1 MSIIDAILQYSTEKN
16 CFIKV
21 PQTWLSR
28 NEECQVFLVSSDSC
42 KLYVSC
48 LKSLLSSQKNHVF
61 LNQKFAKKHHLKNND
76 QVWIQK
82 VGGRIPTAD
91 KVMLEPILSDDSQIL
106 ELNAS
111 HIENVLLDQ
120 IRVVFPDEEFPLWV
134 NQVSFYVKVLDI
146 EPKVNVAYLTEETAV
161 HVKLHGNIS
170 EKVQRLN
177 KKPDHL
183 QFDFLRMKSDVE
195 LNFEITED
203 DKNYRLFS
211 WFSSEDK
218 TYKKKFGTKIH
229 DNFVPLNFEASL
241 RVVPFEH
248 SQKQDLP
255 EIMQS
260 TIVFINA
267 STYAD
272 ISDVSEIPPCFVAV
286 LQKLPFPLD
295 KKKTKDTEANSA
307 KSEKELDSASKSNA
321 DTRQSERKPLSDTS
335 PRDKRKSTFDS
346 VCVIVMVMQSIE
358 EDEFGLPMSFFY
370 TKNLILVPK
379 KLRMAL
385 NLKVS
390 TLTHIKAVSNTP
402 VPLNMLVLHPATPLS
417 YDISKEISERF
428 RVWFENNMCQNVK
441 ESSIFVLSEGTL
453 IRLLCSG
460 YERDFFI
467 SFESNYEL
475 SPHISSDDSSLK
487 QKRLNKEPAYCY
499 INYKYMLSLCT
510 NNRLKIGE
518 PMCFSLSVDRPYL
531 NKPDGLYQHIYGLS
545 LEDLGGVTEL
555 ANRALQDIEF
565 WLKLRPVSCISY
577 LPFTFHGCILMCGPK
592 GVGKTTLTKALCKVL
607 IKEPYH
613 VFVQIINCLP
623 LKGKRVDT
631 ISKIWD
637 DDTSEA
643 LYYQPSVIVFENL
656 DCIASCAASYEQEI
670 SPEGIYAAN
679 IVQTFLHLLNRI
691 FRSDGKIVV
700 IVTAQSTHSL
710 HPAIMRT
717 KGRHVFDSIIEIQ
730 PPSPEQRE
738 DILCSLIRSKP
749 HVISTNVTHIPWPK
763 IAQRTEGFVA
773 QDLDMLVDRATHAA
787 WVRMGSEILLTKLTN
802 TESPEV
808 ALCLEDFEKAL
819 EGYVPSSLRDI
830 PLQVQD
836 QKGWSDVGGLKEVKK
851 VVQQIITWPIKYKQL
866 FKDYSL
872 KRQTNILLYGAPG
885 TGKTLLA
892 GVIANKCG
900 LNFISIKG
908 PELLSKY
915 IGASE
920 QAVRDVFK
928 RASAARPCILFFDEF
943 DSIAPR
949 RGHDSTGVTDRVVN
963 QLLTQLD
970 GVETL
975 EGVHVIAATN
985 RPELIDPALLR
996 PGRLDKC
1003 LLCPLPNEEER
1014 EEILLCLSS
1023 KLPMEEVDFKSI
1035 ASKTEHFSG
1044 ADLQALL
1051 YTAHLKA
1058 LHETESFATRR
1069 YSRGAAER
1077 EYSASSGKIIYMH
1090 TVEAGL
1096 TAPSQEEGKK
1106 IVQDVDIIKENYLG
1120 VMKQQPRR
1128 HSAMLNVHISQRHLD
1143 DAASEM
1149 KPSVSEEEMKRYET
1163 VFKNFSNS
1171 LSGDSSAS
1179 IAESIRKIAKRQTLA

>member
-1 MSIIDAILQYSTEKN
+1 MSVLVATLQHSTEKN

-21 PQTWLSR
+21 PKTWLSH
-28 NEECQVFLVSSDSC
+28 NEECQVFLVSTDSFN
-42 KLYVSC
+42 LYVSC
-48 LKSLLSSQKNHVF
+48 SRSLLGSQQNCVF
-61 LNQKFAKKHHLKNND
+61 LNQRFAKKYHLKIND
-76 QVWIQK
+76 QVWIEK
-82 VGGRIPTAD
+82 VWRTIPTAD
-91 KVMLEPILSDDSQIL
+91 KVILEPILSDDSQIL

-120 IRVVFPDEEFPLWV
+120 IRVVFPNEEFPLWV

-146 EPKVNVAYLTEETAV
+146 EPKVSVAYLTEKTAV

-183 QFDFLRMKSDVE
+183 QFDFLRMNLDVE

-203 DKNYRLFS
+203 DKNYRF
-211 WFSSEDK
+211 WPWGSSEDK
-218 TYKKKFGTKIH
+218 TYKKNLGTKIH

-272 ISDVSEIPPCFVAV
+272 ISGVSKIPPCFVAV

-295 KKKTKDTEANSA
+295 KKKAKDNEANSA
-307 KSEKELDSASKSNA
+307 KSEKDLDLQSKSNA
-321 DTRQSERKPLSDTS
+321 DTQKTEKKKSQSDTS
-335 PRDKRKSTFDS
+335 TKDKRKSTFDS
-346 VCVIVMVMQSIE
+346 VCVIVMVMQSSE

-390 TLTHIKAVSNTP
+390 SLAHIKAVSNKP
-402 VPLNMLVLHPATPLS
+402 VPLSMLVLHPATPLP

-428 RVWFENNMCQNVK
+428 RVWFENNMYQNVK
-441 ESSIFVLSEGTL
+441 ESSIFILSEGTL

-467 SFESNYEL
+467 SFESNNEL
-475 SPHISSDDSSLK
+475 SPYISSDDSSLK
-487 QKRLNKEPAYCY
+487 NLNKEPAYCY
-499 INYKYMLSLCT
+499 INYKYMLSLCM

-531 NKPDGLYQHIYGLS
+531 NKPDGLYQWISGLS

-577 LPFTFHGCILMCGPK
+577 LPFTFHGCILICGPK
-592 GVGKTTLTKALCKVL
+592 GIGKTTLTKALCKVL

-623 LKGKRVDT
+623 LKGKRIDT
-631 ISKIWD
+631 ISKMWD

-643 LYYQPSVIVFENL
+643 LYYQPSAIVFENL

-691 FRSDGKIVV
+691 FQSDGKIVV

-738 DILCSLIRSKP
+738 DILCSLIRSKL

-763 IAQRTEGFVA
+763 IVQRTEGFVA

-787 WVRMGSEILLTKLTN
+787 WVRRGSETS

-808 ALCLEDFEKAL
+808 ALCLKDFEKAL

-851 VVQQIITWPIKYKQL
+851 VVQQIITWPIKYTQL

-975 EGVHVIAATN
+975 E
-985 RPELIDPALLR
+985 
-996 PGRLDKC
+996 
-1003 LLCPLPNEEER
+1003 
-1014 EEILLCLSS
+1014 
-1023 KLPMEEVDFKSI
+1023 
-1035 ASKTEHFSG
+1035 
-1044 ADLQALL
+1044 
-1051 YTAHLKA
+1051 
-1058 LHETESFATRR
+1058 
-1069 YSRGAAER
+1069 
-1077 EYSASSGKIIYMH
+1077 
-1090 TVEAGL
+1090 
-1096 TAPSQEEGKK
+1096 
-1106 IVQDVDIIKENYLG
+1106 
-1120 VMKQQPRR
+1120 
-1128 HSAMLNVHISQRHLD
+1128 
-1143 DAASEM
+1143 
-1149 KPSVSEEEMKRYET
+1149 
-1163 VFKNFSNS
+1163 
-1171 LSGDSSAS
+1171 
-1179 IAESIRKIAKRQTLA
+1179 